1 MTPVTVAQRLASR
14 LIRSNKRLCLTLT
27 QRLQYE

>member
-1 MTPVTVAQRLASR
+1 MTPVTVAQRLASGP
-14 LIRSNKRLCLTLT
+14 IRSNKRLCLTLT